1 MHIDKEI
8 SQTLICGLLVAN
20 CLVSVMNK
28 VGISW
33 QECESMKDI
42 CTEINKTR
50 LNCYPIEGTL
60 IENLGSK
67 ISVLGV
73 GYHNL

>member
-42 CTEINKTR
+42 CTEINKNTVE
-50 LNCYPIEGTL
+50 LL
-60 IENLGSK
+60 S
-67 ISVLGV
+67 
-73 GYHNL
+73 H